1 MINKS
6 NRNHSLSKWDKRFLD
21 LAEIVASWSKDPS
34 TKVGAVITKGNNII
48 SVGFNG
54 FAKGVDDSEERYTNR
69 NFKYP
74 AVIHA
79 EENAILFA
87 KQDLTDCTI
96 YTWPMP
102 PCAGCAS
109 KIIQTGIKRVVSIQ
123 PNIDQLKRWKDS
135 IEIANSMYNEVDVEV
150 NIPTINTDLIE
161 GYHERYPRNCIEID
175 KS

>member
-1 MINKS
+1 MN
-6 NRNHSLSKWDKRFLD
+6 KWDERFLN
-21 LAEIVASWSKDPS
+21 LAKIVASWSKDPS

-48 SVGFNG
+48 SLGFNG
-54 FAKGVDDSEERYTNR
+54 FAKGVADTEERYKNR
-69 NFKYP
+69 DFKYP

-102 PCAGCAS
+102 PCASCAA

-123 PNIDQLKRWKDS
+123 PTEDQLKRWEES
-135 IEIANSMYNEVDVEV
+135 IKIADAMYNDVGMTFDIISIIDDYEV
-150 NIPTINTDLIE
+150 
-161 GYHERYPRNCIEID
+161 
-175 KS
+175 